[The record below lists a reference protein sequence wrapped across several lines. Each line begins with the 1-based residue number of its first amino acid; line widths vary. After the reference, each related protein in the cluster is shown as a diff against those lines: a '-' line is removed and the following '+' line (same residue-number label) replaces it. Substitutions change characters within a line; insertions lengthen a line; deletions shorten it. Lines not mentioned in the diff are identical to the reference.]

1 MCQRIQCRQCG
12 RPTWAGCGMHV
23 EQVLGDVPRDQR
35 CRCREEKAAAKAAA
49 KAAPGAESGGWLRKL
64 LGR

>member
-1 MCQRIQCRQCG
+1 MCRRVQCSQCG
-12 RPTWAGCGMHV
+12 KPTFAGCGAHV

-35 CRCREEKAAAKAAA
+35 CRCAETREATPRRE
-49 KAAPGAESGGWLRKL
+49 GEQRSWLDVL